1 MCCGNSILPRF
12 RNDPDFY
19 NDLEFTWE
27 YDKEKKEWT
36 VHVKANGQNAGF
48 QLRDEALY
56 VAPQDGYEKERTFKF
71 KNSDKL
77 PVKYIY
83 LRLRDP
89 GMYCRLEVKR
99 AIANGTR
106 FFIECNEYVNPFG
119 DRCLEPLRFDGK
131 NQKMMDTKYS
141 YNAQTEKA
149 MHEQRLVPRPNF
161 EEWIKEGKARY

>member
-1 MCCGNSILPRF
+1 MHRQGDAREEGERWRGWDLRCGNSILPRF

-27 YDKEKKEWT
+27 YDMGKMEWT

-89 GMYCRLEVKR
+89 GIYCRLV
-99 AIANGTR
+99 
-106 FFIECNEYVNPFG
+106 VN
-119 DRCLEPLRFDGK
+119 L
-131 NQKMMDTKYS
+131 NS
-141 YNAQTEKA
+141 
-149 MHEQRLVPRPNF
+149 
-161 EEWIKEGKARY
+161 